1 MPKAAEIPEI
11 PATITERGQTTV
23 PAAIRR
29 MLDLGKRDRVVFR
42 GLSDGTVVI
51 AKKEDADAHED
62 PVIGKFLGFLA
73 SDMAGHPRRIRPV
86 PRGMITRGRA
96 LVEGVT
102 GDLGAALHDDDA

>member
-1 MPKAAEIPEI
+1 MANVI
-11 PATITERGQTTV
+11 V
-23 PAAIRR
+23 WC
-29 MLDLGKRDRVVFR
+29 FR

-86 PRGMITRGRA
+86 PRGLLRRDRS
-96 LVEGVT
+96 LVKGVT
-102 GDLGAALHDDDA
+102 VDLEAALPDDDV